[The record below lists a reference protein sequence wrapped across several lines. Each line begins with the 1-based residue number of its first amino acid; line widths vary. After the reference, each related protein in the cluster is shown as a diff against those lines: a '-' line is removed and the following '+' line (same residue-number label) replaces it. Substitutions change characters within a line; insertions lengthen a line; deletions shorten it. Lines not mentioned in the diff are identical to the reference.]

1 MVSTEL
7 LRRYP
12 FFANLNDN
20 ELRQLAMISDEK
32 EISKGETLFASGD
45 DADHLYLLQS
55 GGIDLHYVVS
65 DERGMEKTQDFMVG
79 VINPGEVFGISSAVA
94 PYKYTASAIANVSGR
109 VVEMEGAGL
118 REMCEADIH
127 MKALFQERIASTVY
141 RRLHDSR
148 LLLLGT

>member
-12 FFANLNDN
+12 FFANLSDK

-32 EISKGETLFASGD
+32 EISGGETLFASGD
-45 DADHLYLLQS
+45 DAGYLYLLRS
-55 GGIDLHYVVS
+55 GSIDLHYVVG

-94 PYKYTASAIANVSGR
+94 PYRYTASAVATR
-109 VVEMEGAGL
+109 
-118 REMCEADIH
+118 
-127 MKALFQERIASTVY
+127 AS
-141 RRLHDSR
+141 
-148 LLLLGT
+148 

>member
-12 FFANLNDN
+12 FFANLSDK

-32 EISKGETLFASGD
+32 EISEGETLFASGD

-65 DERGMEKTQDFMVG
+65 DDRGMEKTQDFMVG
-79 VINPGEVFGISSAVA
+79 VVNPGEVFGVSSAIA
-94 PYKYTASAIANVSGR
+94 PYKYTASAVANDPSLVIK
-109 VVEMEGAGL
+109 MEGAAL

>member
-12 FFANLNDN
+12 FFANLSDK

-32 EISKGETLFASGD
+32 EISAGETLFESGD
-45 DADHLYLLQS
+45 DAHYLYLLRS

-94 PYKYTASAIANVSGR
+94 PYRYTASAVAPVPSKVIAT
-109 VVEMEGAGL
+109 EGSAL
-118 REMCEADIH
+118 REMCEEDIH
-127 MKALFQERIASTVY
+127 MKALFQERIASTVF

-148 LLLLGT
+148 VLLLGT

>member
-12 FFANLNDN
+12 FFANLSDK
-20 ELRQLAMISDEK
+20 ELRQLAMISNEK
-32 EISKGETLFASGD
+32 EISEGETLFASGD

-65 DERGMEKTQDFMVG
+65 DDRGMEKTQDFMVG
-79 VINPGEVFGISSAVA
+79 VINPGEVFGVSSAIA
-94 PYKYTASAIANVSGR
+94 PYKYTASAVANDPSLVIK
-109 VVEMEGAGL
+109 MEGAAL

-148 LLLLGT
+148 LLLLGA

>member
-12 FFANLNDN
+12 FFANLSDK
-20 ELRQLAMISDEK
+20 ELRQLAMISNEK

-65 DERGMEKTQDFMVG
+65 DDRGMEKTQDFMVG
-79 VINPGEVFGISSAVA
+79 VINPGEVFGVSSAIA
-94 PYKYTASAIANVSGR
+94 PYKYTASAVANDPSLVIK
-109 VVEMEGAGL
+109 MEGAAL

-148 LLLLGT
+148 LLLLGA